1 MINSETAIERKER
14 EHREDLARLRG
25 LRPIDDDFMRC
36 MFKDNIPLA
45 QYVLRVITEKDDL
58 EITRIET
65 QRDMK
70 RLAGARSVCL
80 DAYGNDSQGRKYDLE
95 IQRSDHGAGVYRAR
109 YHSSAMDIENLDAG
123 QKFEELPE
131 TYTIFITE
139 NDYFCVGKP
148 LYHIERVNLETN
160 NLFNDGEHIIY
171 VNGQYRDDSEIG
183 KLMHDFFCSD
193 PNDMKTEL
201 MRDTSRYYKEN
212 PKGVDSM
219 CRAFEDLR
227 NESISNTK
235 IEIALKMLQLG
246 KYTIEEVIEIT
257 GLTKDQVMEL
267 AEAQERF
274 NYGDVI

>member
-1 MINSETAIERKER
+1 MINNETTIERKER

-58 EITRIET
+58 EITKIET
-65 QRDMK
+65 QRDIK
-70 RLAGARSVCL
+70 RLVGARSVCL

-123 QKFEELPE
+123 QRFEDLPE

-139 NDYFCVGKP
+139 NDYFGEKKSM
-148 LYHIERVNLETN
+148 YHIERVNIETN

-219 CRAFEDLR
+219 CRAFEEVR
-227 NESISNTK
+227 NESIITGKNERT
-235 IEIALKMLQLG
+235 IEVALKMLQLG
-246 KYTIEEVIEIT
+246 KYTIEDIIEIT

-267 AEAQERF
+267 AGA
-274 NYGDVI
+274 

>member
-1 MINSETAIERKER
+1 MINSETTIERKER

-58 EITRIET
+58 EITKIET
-65 QRDMK
+65 QRDIK
-70 RLAGARSVCL
+70 RLVGARSVCL

-148 LYHIERVNLETN
+148 LYHIERVNLETK

-193 PNDMKTEL
+193 PSDMKTEL

-219 CRAFEDLR
+219 CRAFEELR
-227 NESISNTK
+227 NESIITGKNERT
-235 IEIALKMLQLG
+235 IEVALKMLQLG
-246 KYTIEEVIEIT
+246 KYTIEEIIEIT

-267 AEAQERF
+267 AGA
-274 NYGDVI
+274 